1 MMQRMSVVR
10 LLLMP
15 ALAAAGMFAF
25 AADTETTT
33 SAQSDVPPHW
43 GLLDQYC
50 SECHNATDWAGEIAF
65 DTMLPE
71 SIPEDAAI
79 WEEAV
84 RKLRGRLM
92 PPPGKPQPDQATIDS
107 FVAWMEGRLDAAAA
121 KHPNPGHV
129 GLHRLN
135 RTEYAR
141 EIESLLGL
149 KIDATAL
156 LPRDTESDG
165 FDNVANVLRVSPT
178 FLDQYIVAAQEVSLA
193 AVGRSNPPP
202 TSKVYRAPPSR
213 QDTHMEGL
221 PLGTRGGM
229 LVEHLFP
236 ADGEYRFDIGNT
248 GGSGGGYVA
257 GLDGRHKIVMTLD
270 GVKVF
275 EAELGGE
282 EDLKAV
288 DQRQATAAQ
297 EIRERFR
304 NIVLPVKAGPR
315 KIGVAFVARTLVESE
330 ETLQPL
336 GPPDAGGGPGRIPV
350 ITGLEIVGPINPSG
364 ITETPSRRKIFVCR
378 PATESEEL
386 PCAKQI
392 LGTIAR
398 RAFRRPI
405 TDEDLKAP
413 LRFYEKGRASGSFD
427 AGIQQGIMAILA
439 SPKFLYRVEA
449 VPANVKP
456 GQIYRISDLELAS
469 RLSFFLWSQGPDEEL
484 LEIAGSGRLRDPQV
498 LDRQVRRMLA
508 DPRSSALVSNFAYQW
523 LAVDEIDGIDPDPAI
538 FPEFDGA
545 LREAFRREI
554 LLFVDS
560 ILREDRSVIDLLS
573 ADHTFVNERLAL
585 HYGIKDVRGDRFRR
599 VKLADANRWGLLG
612 KGAVLMG
619 TSYANRTSP
628 VKRGAWIMENITG
641 TPPTAPPPGVEAL
654 KENMEGVRPQTV
666 RERMEL
672 HRAQPS
678 CNSCHG
684 ILDPLGLVL
693 ENFDAIGAWRVKDRE
708 TATVIDADGDLHGRK
723 LNGPQDLRNMLLER
737 PEQFALTITQKLM
750 TYALG
755 RTVEYHDM
763 PAVRAIVRNAAT
775 DNYRFSSIV
784 AGIVK
789 SDAFNSSIL
798 PEESESAPIP
808 TSVTAQAK

>member
-1 MMQRMSVVR
+1 
-10 LLLMP
+10 
-15 ALAAAGMFAF
+15 
-25 AADTETTT
+25 
-33 SAQSDVPPHW
+33 
-43 GLLDQYC
+43 
-50 SECHNATDWAGEIAF
+50 
-65 DTMLPE
+65 
-71 SIPEDAAI
+71 
-79 WEEAV
+79 
-84 RKLRGRLM
+84 
-92 PPPGKPQPDQATIDS
+92 
-107 FVAWMEGRLDAAAA
+107 
-121 KHPNPGHV
+121 
-129 GLHRLN
+129 
-135 RTEYAR
+135 
-141 EIESLLGL
+141 
-149 KIDATAL
+149 
-156 LPRDTESDG
+156 
-165 FDNVANVLRVSPT
+165 
-178 FLDQYIVAAQEVSLA
+178 
-193 AVGRSNPPP
+193 
-202 TSKVYRAPPSR
+202 
-213 QDTHMEGL
+213 
-221 PLGTRGGM
+221 
-229 LVEHLFP
+229 
-236 ADGEYRFDIGNT
+236 
-248 GGSGGGYVA
+248 
-257 GLDGRHKIVMTLD
+257 
-270 GVKVF
+270 
-275 EAELGGE
+275 
-282 EDLKAV
+282 
-288 DQRQATAAQ
+288 
-297 EIRERFR
+297 
-304 NIVLPVKAGPR
+304 
-315 KIGVAFVARTLVESE
+315 
-330 ETLQPL
+330 
-336 GPPDAGGGPGRIPV
+336 
-350 ITGLEIVGPINPSG
+350 
-364 ITETPSRRKIFVCR
+364 
-378 PATESEEL
+378 
-386 PCAKQI
+386 
-392 LGTIAR
+392 
-398 RAFRRPI
+398 
-405 TDEDLKAP
+405 
-413 LRFYEKGRASGSFD
+413 
-427 AGIQQGIMAILA
+427 
-439 SPKFLYRVEA
+439 
-449 VPANVKP
+449 
-456 GQIYRISDLELAS
+456 
-469 RLSFFLWSQGPDEEL
+469 
-484 LEIAGSGRLRDPQV
+484 
-498 LDRQVRRMLA
+498 
-508 DPRSSALVSNFAYQW
+508 
-523 LAVDEIDGIDPDPAI
+523 LAVDDIDGIDPDPAI
-538 FPEFDGA
+538 FPEFDNT

-763 PAVRAIVRNAAT
+763 PAVRAIVRNAAK

-798 PEESESAPIP
+798 PEESGSAPVP